1 MANQKHCAVFDATNN
16 ELIGYNFN
24 LIYNIEDMIG
34 PPSGRILKSSES
46 WTGKAL
52 LMRHPNGITKVAHD
66 VSDEKIGEIK
76 KHLVMPEEPDTISQE
91 YCKDYI
97 EAYGEEY
104 VLYVCIEE
112 CTELIKA
119 ITKLR
124 REDLTVTYGYT
135 YAPLLDNL
143 AEEIADVYVCLE
155 FMKIIYDIKESIES
169 EVEPSAVKSDPKRYL
184 KHIFN
189 NLTSVINICSSR
201 LLHGGGGTSLGN
213 TETYVKN
220 VLAYAW
226 HSIQPIIELY
236 DIKDKD
242 IKFWIQF
249 KQNRGRYRLNQ
260 IKESKK

>member
-1 MANQKHCAVFDATNN
+1 
-16 ELIGYNFN
+16 
-24 LIYNIEDMIG
+24 
-34 PPSGRILKSSES
+34 
-46 WTGKAL
+46 
-52 LMRHPNGITKVAHD
+52 
-66 VSDEKIGEIK
+66 
-76 KHLVMPEEPDTISQE
+76 
-91 YCKDYI
+91 
-97 EAYGEEY
+97 
-104 VLYVCIEE
+104 
-112 CTELIKA
+112 
-119 ITKLR
+119 
-124 REDLTVTYGYT
+124 
-135 YAPLLDNL
+135 
-143 AEEIADVYVCLE
+143 
-155 FMKIIYDIKESIES
+155 MKIIYDIKESIES

-201 LLHGGGGTSLGN
+201 FLHGGGGTSLGN